1 MAFPFIRGWLHSAA
15 RLASW
20 NQVPA
25 LWQTTPRPIASAPGG
40 GTTVKLTLRERIAF
54 KAGVFILYPILVI
67 PLVAIS
73 LTVTFFIVV
82 AIWPMIP
89 FLELIT
95 DEDSVKLK
103 FPWSYNKE
111 EQP

>member
-1 MAFPFIRGWLHSAA
+1 M
-15 RLASW
+15 
-20 NQVPA
+20 
-25 LWQTTPRPIASAPGG
+25 
-40 GTTVKLTLRERIAF
+40 KLTLRERIAF
-54 KAGVFILYPILVI
+54 NAGVFILYPILVI

-73 LTVTFFIVV
+73 LTVAFFIVV

-95 DEDSVKLK
+95 DEDSVKFK
-103 FPWSYNKE
+103 FPWSYNKG